1 MECKLSRESPAY
13 WPSLHRFYWFMSIW
27 LFDHIR
33 LIALS
38 CFLSVYIRSFSI
50 GYCWVLSIFN
60 EVSIRFRIL
69 RCSILLCN
77 LVVGVSWEASGA
89 HPRPAPD
96 RRYWR
101 DDSFSLSPFSYTLFP
116 YPSLFFILP
125 TILLGCFSLSLRAW
139 FYIFILCFYT
149 DFVLILHLICC
160 LCGYVIV
167 LRFTSVLCLW

>member
-1 MECKLSRESPAY
+1 MITWSYNTDC
-13 WPSLHRFYWFMSIW
+13 FV
-27 LFDHIR
+27 LFFVCVSM
-33 LIALS
+33 L
-38 CFLSVYIRSFSI
+38 SFSI
-50 GYCWVLSIFN
+50 GYCWVLNIFN

-101 DDSFSLSPFSYTLFP
+101 DHSFSLSPFFFPLFP
-116 YPSLFFILP
+116 
-125 TILLGCFSLSLRAW
+125 FSLSFSLLYPTNHSFGLPFSFSFFLAR
-139 FYIFILCFYT
+139 IFIICFYT
-149 DFVLILHLICC
+149 DFVSILYQICC

-167 LRFTSVLCLW
+167 LRFMSVQCQWYPVCDYV